1 MKLKS
6 QTPFFLLLQ
15 SRALATL
22 LTMGSLSSFAAGQSG
37 TWSGT
42 TTPATW
48 SDTGNWASGTIADG
62 SGNTANFTNNIAADT
77 TINITADQTIGNIV
91 FGDSNTST
99 AGSWIIANN
108 AVSTNNLILA
118 GTTPTITVNALGT
131 GKTATISA
139 IVQGTSGLTKDGTG
153 ILVLSAVNTYSGGTT
168 INGGTI
174 SVSVNDNLGTGDL
187 TLNGGTIRNTS
198 NNTTYS
204 RNLNIGASG
213 GTWQNTAGGGSNTW
227 QGTVSGAGNRLTLI
241 GADNT
246 NNRYL
251 DLAGTVTLGELVLSG
266 TSTSVGL
273 RHTANISTAVTV
285 GASQVIQLQGTNGDP
300 GAASGS
306 TYSTYTGFDIILN
319 GGSLRNRAGGNTI
332 DRNISLTANSF
343 AINRAGSANYLTINS
358 GKLNLGS
365 RTLTVQS
372 DSATEYVSILGG
384 ITGDATSSL
393 VLSRVGTL
401 AQFGQLRLGG
411 TNSSFSGSLAI
422 TVGEVL
428 IDSATA
434 LSANNAVA
442 FTSNGNDKTLS
453 LNGNNLTVRGLST
466 GATVGNAIVQNGSGN
481 ANGATLNVSVSSG
494 SQTFGGVMRDG
505 ESSGSLGLT
514 KSGSG
519 RLTLS
524 GINTHTGI
532 TSISGGTLALSGSGS
547 MANSSSIVIAGSS
560 TLDITGVT
568 AGFTLGVTQSMG
580 GTGSILA
587 TNKTFVASG
596 TLAPGNSPGTLTQD
610 GGTLQLGANGD
621 YNWQI
626 TDATGVAGTGY
637 DTVNLINGAIL
648 DLSALSTLSPYN
660 INIWSLSSVG
670 PDVNGLANQ
679 FNGLQD
685 YSWTLFSTSSAIA
698 GFNQNLFQI
707 NLAATNGTNGFLNDL
722 NGGSFSVAL
731 SNDST
736 DLVLRFTAIPEA
748 STALLGG
755 LGALGLLRRRRK

>member
-1 MKLKS
+1 MSGLGS
-6 QTPFFLLLQ
+6 V
-15 SRALATL
+15 ALA
-22 LTMGSLSSFAAGQSG
+22 QSG

-42 TTPATW
+42 TTPLTW
-48 SDTGNWASGTIADG
+48 SDTGNWASGIIADG

-118 GTTPTITVNALGT
+118 GTTPTITVNALGAT
-131 GKTATISA
+131 KTATISA
-139 IVQGTSGLTKDGTG
+139 IIEGTSGLTKDGTG
-153 ILVLSAVNTYSGGTT
+153 ILVLSGANTYSGGTT
-168 INGGTI
+168 INGGI
-174 SVSVNDNLGTGDL
+174 LSVAAATNLGASADI
-187 TLNGGTIRNTS
+187 TLNGGRLQI
-198 NNTTYS
+198 TTG
-204 RNLNIGASG
+204 NLNLARNINIGTSG
-213 GTWQNTAGGGSNTW
+213 GTVQSTASGIGSAVTYS
-227 QGTVSGAGNRLTLI
+227 GTISGAGNTLTVI
-241 GADNT
+241 GADNSS
-246 NNRYL
+246 NRYSDFTGSVSL
-251 DLAGTVTLGELVLSG
+251 GTMALSG
-266 TSTSVGL
+266 TSSSVGL
-273 RHTANISTAVTV
+273 RNTATITNAISV
-285 GASQVIQLQGTNGDP
+285 GASQTLHLNGLD
-300 GAASGS
+300 GVNASTS
-306 TYSTYTGFDIILN
+306 TYSGFDITLN
-319 GGSLRNRAGGNTI
+319 GGALRNRMGGNTI
-332 DRNISLTANSF
+332 DRSISLTANSTI
-343 AINRAGSANYLTINS
+343 INRAGNANHLTINS

-365 RTLTVQS
+365 RTLTIQS
-372 DSATEYVSILGG
+372 DATSEYISILGG
-384 ITGDATSSL
+384 ITGDATSSI
-393 VLSRVGTL
+393 VMSRVGT
-401 AQFGQLRLGG
+401 ATEFGQLRLGG

-422 TVGEVL
+422 TVGEVR

-442 FTSNGNDKTLS
+442 FTSNVNNKTLT
-453 LNGNNLTVRGLST
+453 LNGNNLTVGGLST

-532 TSISGGTLALSGSGS
+532 TSISGGTLALSVSGS

-568 AGFTLGVTQSMG
+568 AGFTLGATQSMG

-670 PDVNGLANQ
+670 PDVNGLANH